1 MPSILLAFRPIRP
14 EDNPQVATIIRTVM
28 TDYGAVGPGFSIED
42 PEVDTMYEAY
52 DHPRALFLVLENTT
66 DGQIIGCGG
75 IAPLQGGAADTCE
88 LKKMYFLPAA
98 RGQGMGRRLVETLEA
113 AARERGFRYLYLE
126 TLSSMQ
132 EANRLYQR
140 LHFEPLPGALGNT
153 GHGGCNQFY
162 GKALVAEPVQ
172 DQGES

>member
-1 MPSILLAFRPIRP
+1 MPSSLTLRPIRP
-14 EDNPQVATIIRTVM
+14 EDNLQVAAIIRAVM

-42 PEVDTMYEAY
+42 PEVDGMYEAY
-52 DHPRALFLVLENTT
+52 NHPRALFLVLENTT
-66 DGQIIGCGG
+66 DGQVVGCGG
-75 IAPLQGGAADTCE
+75 IAPLQGGAPDTCE

-98 RGQGMGRRLVETLEA
+98 RGQGMGRRLVETLEVA
-113 AARERGFRYLYLE
+113 AGRRGFRYMYIE

-140 LHFEPLPGALGNT
+140 LGFEPLPGPMGST

-162 GKALVAEPVQ
+162 GKALVLERILA
-172 DQGES
+172 DDHL